1 VKNLDMQTF
10 RGICLPCYAFRTLWG
25 FWLHISTFKWQITT
39 TAKQLKLLAKH
50 LTFTRKII

>member
-1 VKNLDMQTF
+1 VKNLELQSF

-39 TAKQLKLLAKH
+39 TAKHLKLLAKH